1 MARRASNL
9 NERIEAL
16 EKKIENKKSQI
27 KALEKQRD
35 AFKAEQQKQDMSE
48 LYDLMKA
55 KKIDAKTVIDLIN
68 EMDS

>member
-1 MARRASNL
+1 MARRASKL

-55 KKIDAKTVIDLIN
+55 KKLDAKTVIDLI
-68 EMDS
+68 EDVVP